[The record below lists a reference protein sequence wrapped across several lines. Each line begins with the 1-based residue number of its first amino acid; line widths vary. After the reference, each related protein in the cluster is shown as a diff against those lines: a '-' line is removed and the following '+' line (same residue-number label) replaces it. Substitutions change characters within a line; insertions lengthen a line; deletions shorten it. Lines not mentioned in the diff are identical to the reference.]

1 MVALY
6 LLAYRENAL
15 ERVIIGFEL
24 HTTMFKFTANEY
36 SSSALVNQKTPQ
48 QHLYTIGKLIILEE
62 FQRSVDITEFD
73 MVCVTLSFEMCP
85 IPSSSDPAVQAAFNN
100 LGQKVVRTKLKIVG
114 SSENR
119 PMVSLG
125 DVVRLRPVQ
134 ESASY
139 LGVFGAV
146 ELQGIVV
153 SYKLSSE
160 EVLTF

>member
-1 MVALY
+1 MVSLY

-15 ERVIIGFEL
+15 ERVIVGFEL

-36 SSSALVNQKTPQ
+36 SSSVLVSQKTPQ

-73 MVCVTLSFEMCP
+73 IVCATLPFEMC
-85 IPSSSDPAVQAAFNN
+85 SVQSSDPAVLAVLRN
-100 LGQKVVRTKLKIVG
+100 LNQKVVRTKLKIVG

-119 PMVSLG
+119 PMIALG
-125 DVVRLRPVQ
+125 DVVRLRPVP
-134 ESASY
+134 ESAAY
-139 LGVFGAV
+139 LGIFGAV

-160 EVLTF
+160 EVF